1 MIDNIIRDIENENIE
16 MHLKAKEEKF
26 KAEKSVRTA
35 EVPKF
40 CIGDTVKV
48 NFLIREGNKERIQ
61 TFEGVVIKSQNSGIG
76 KTFTVRKVSYGVGVE
91 RTFPLYSPK
100 IDSLEVKRHAKVRR
114 AKLYF
119 LRGKKGKA
127 LRMKEIKFN
136 TDRLAKRSA
145 F

>member
-1 MIDNIIRDIENENIE
+1 MIDNIIRDIEREHIE
-16 MHLKAKEEKF
+16 QHLKVKEESTGK
-26 KAEKSVRTA
+26 KA

-48 NFLIREGNKERIQ
+48 NFSIKEGNKERIQ
-61 TFEGVVIKSQNSGIG
+61 AFEGVVIKSQRSGIG

-100 IDSLEVKRHAKVRR
+100 IVSLEVKRHAKVRR

-119 LRGKKGKA
+119 MRGKKGKA
-127 LRMKEIKFN
+127 LRMKEIKFS
-136 TDRLAKRSA
+136 LEHIEKRSA